1 MTAIDRTAYPRFKRV
16 LSAHELSA
24 IYTPTAAD
32 MQFATR
38 ATRTSQMR
46 CNLLVLLK
54 CFQRLGYF
62 PALDTIPVT
71 LIDHVRSCLGLTPQQ
86 APFGYETPRTLYR
99 HHELI
104 RAHLTVTAFGPAAR
118 RQAALAIEE
127 AAQRMD
133 RPADL
138 INAALDTLVQQRYEL
153 PAFSTLDK
161 LTRRIRAL
169 VNHRFFARI
178 DARLTPGE
186 RERFAALLLT
196 TPRQG
201 PKGPSRHASA
211 HAPQD
216 TFQDVSD
223 ATSSATSG
231 HARLKARP
239 ERVTPRHLKR
249 WQAHLAWLHSLGDTA
264 RLLKGIP
271 PTKIAQWAAE
281 ARALDA
287 PTTAAFAPLKRQSV
301 LLCLVYEE
309 QIAACDAL
317 VTMFLKGVATLH
329 TRGKEALDTLRATQR
344 QTMESLIS
352 TLGSI
357 AQTGLDELD
366 DARFGE
372 RVRQCLVEAGGAE
385 SVQALC
391 ASVVDYNGNH
401 YLPLLPRSYAALR
414 PTLLALLRTLRIHA
428 ASADDSVE
436 RALRYV
442 LDNSRRRTPTLPATI
457 SLAFASEGW
466 QRFVLAPEGT
476 SEGERLVFNRTA
488 LELCVLTYVAA
499 ELRTGDLWV
508 EGAGE
513 FADLRAQLLPLE
525 ECRSK
530 FPEFCQQIGIPE
542 TAAG

>member
-16 LSAHELSA
+16 FTALELSA
-24 IYTPTAAD
+24 IYTPTAQD
-32 MQFATR
+32 IQFATR

-46 CNLLVLLK
+46 CNMLVLLK

-62 PALDTIPVT
+62 PALDTIPEA
-71 LIDHVRSCLGLTPQQ
+71 LISHVRSCLGVTLQQ

-99 HHELI
+99 RHDLI
-104 RAHLTVTAFGPAAR
+104 RTHLAVMAYGPLAQ
-118 RQAALAIEE
+118 RQAVIAIEV

-138 INAALDTLVQQRYEL
+138 INAALDMLVQQRYEL

-161 LTRRIRAL
+161 LTWRIRAV
-169 VNHRFFARI
+169 VNRRVFARI
-178 DARLTPGE
+178 DARLTSDE
-186 RERFAALLLT
+186 RARFAALLLT
-196 TPRQG
+196 TPR
-201 PKGPSRHASA
+201 PLSSRWAPERAPHDTSQSA
-211 HAPQD
+211 A
-216 TFQDVSD
+216 VG
-223 ATSSATSG
+223 ATSG

-239 ERVTPRHLKR
+239 ERVTPRHLKT
-249 WQAHLAWLHSLGDTA
+249 WFAHLAWLRSLGDTA
-264 RLLKGIP
+264 RLVEGIP
-271 PTKIAQWAAE
+271 PTKIAHWAAE

-287 PTTAAFAPLKRQSV
+287 PTTAAFAPGKRLAV
-301 LLCLVYEE
+301 VLCLVYAE

-329 TRGKEALDTLRATQR
+329 TRGKEALDALRATQR
-344 QTMESLIS
+344 QTMESLIT

-357 AQTGLDELD
+357 AQTGLDERD

-372 RVRQCLVEAGGAE
+372 RVRQYLAEAGGAD

-401 YLPLLPRSYAALR
+401 YLSLLPRQYASLR
-414 PTLLALLRTLRIHA
+414 PTLLALLLTLGIHA
-428 ASADDSVE
+428 ASQDDAVE

-442 LDNSRRRTPTLPATI
+442 LENSRRRTTALPAAI

-466 QRFVLAPEGT
+466 QRFVMTP
-476 SEGERLVFNRTA
+476 EGERLVFNRTA
-488 LELCVLTYVAA
+488 LELCVVTYVAA

-508 EGAGE
+508 EGGRIRGSTRPA
-513 FADLRAQLLPLE
+513 
-525 ECRSK
+525 S
-530 FPEFCQQIGIPE
+530 
-542 TAAG
+542 AA